1 LQEKFEIAGNYN
13 GLWPVRTEINKNT
26 VPTMLLPEVSMVYCL
41 VLGIVNTRTFFI
53 ASLDD
58 PL

>member
-1 LQEKFEIAGNYN
+1 MGF
-13 GLWPVRTEINKNT
+13 GLSGQINKNT